1 MGIFNNGVT
10 VQWGVYLFK
19 ETIPAQ
25 TNKDFDN
32 IQYPISFSTHCSCV
46 IALPSFC
53 TVATG
58 INGITNTKFCISL
71 RGLYPSAASQPS
83 GAFWMATGF

>member
-1 MGIFNNGVT
+1 MERFNNGFT
-10 VQWGVYLFK
+10 VQWGVYSLT
-19 ETIPAQ
+19 ENIPPQ

-32 IQYPISFSTHCSCV
+32 IQYPISFSIHYSSV
-46 IALPSFC
+46 IALPSYC

-71 RGLYPSAASQPS
+71 RGLYASAASQPS
-83 GAFWMATGF
+83 QALWMATGF